1 MARIESVISKNK
13 LDLRIEIH
21 TVLLVIISFLLGRVN
36 ILDRLYPFGIAF
48 VGAYSIFKQ
57 GNRGILAAT
66 MLGTISAQ
74 GLGSLSYII
83 TSLFIYIFFTRNR
96 DNNKYS
102 LIVSSMIVAGI
113 FTVTRLIGFNFS
125 ESLAIYDMILI
136 LFEGVLVFTMTY
148 VFSFSYPIEELGSAE
163 VSNEKMVCT
172 FITLALVLAGISNM
186 SIMGASLKNIVCIV
200 SIISLAYSQGIYM
213 GGITGII
220 LGMIAYISNIEM
232 PFIIAMLAVG
242 GILSGLFRE
251 IGKSGAIIGFFLGN
265 GIISYYVNGL
275 GTSFLGYEELLVSSI
290 IFLAFYN
297 KIEKA
302 IDDVFKSKSKVKKEL
317 ENRKFELASRRLSH
331 TSDLLESISRTF
343 KNTMEKD
350 DVFSSSQIYTIVDD
364 VKVNMCQSCKNF
376 KNCWEKENYST
387 YYSLFTTVGVLES
400 DVEDKDKLISSL
412 LEKCEDVDSL
422 TVAIKNIYRRYRE
435 RESIINKINEQK
447 LVLVEQLEGLSK
459 LVNDINIDI
468 YMNATFNQELEELL
482 EKEIKDRRIDIKE
495 VIFAQLP
502 SDNIEIYVEF
512 VSNNTIEKVDRVT
525 RIISSSLGYTVAPD
539 YSFGSIEK
547 TNRFKLIRC
556 NRYGSLTKVSEEP
569 NSKNGISGDS
579 YTYGEIENI
588 AYAALSDGMGTGK
601 KANTESMIAIE
612 ILEKMMEIN
621 ADKEMTIKT
630 INNVLRTKARDE
642 MFTTLDISFVDLY
655 KGKLQV
661 IKSGACP
668 TFIKKKDEV
677 KTINSMSLPIGILKD
692 VDFNI
697 YEESIEDGDMI
708 IMMSDGVLECS
719 REHED
724 PEAWMKKV
732 IDGLDAQNPQTI
744 ADEILQI
751 AKMSSKNE
759 IEDDM
764 TILVTKVWRNNN

>member
-1 MARIESVISKNK
+1 MARMESVISKNK
-13 LDLRIEIH
+13 LDLRIEMH
-21 TVLLVIISFLLGRVN
+21 TVLLIIISFLLGRVN

-48 VGAYSIFKQ
+48 IGAYTIFKQ
-57 GNRGILAAT
+57 ANKGILAAT
-66 MLGTISAQ
+66 ILGTISAQ

-83 TSLFIYIFFTRNR
+83 TSLLIYVFFTRNR
-96 DNNKYS
+96 ENSKYS

-113 FTVTRLIGFNFS
+113 FTVMRLIGLNFS

-136 LFEGVLVFTMTY
+136 VFEGILVFTMTY
-148 VFSFSYPIEELGSAE
+148 VFSFSFPIEELGNSE

-172 FITLALVLAGISNM
+172 FITMALVLSGISNM

-220 LGMIAYISNIEM
+220 LGMVAYISNVEM

-290 IFLAFYN
+290 IFLVFYN
-297 KIEKA
+297 KIEKT
-302 IDDVFKSKSKVKKEL
+302 IDDVFKSKSKIKKEL

-331 TSDLLESISRTF
+331 TSDLLESISKTF
-343 KNTMEKD
+343 KNTMEND

-376 KNCWEKENYST
+376 SNCWEKENYAT

-400 DVEDKDKLISSL
+400 EVEDKDKLISSL

-422 TVAIKNIYRRYRE
+422 TIAIKNIYRRYKE
-435 RESIINKINEQK
+435 RENIITKINEQK

-459 LVNDINIDI
+459 LVDDINIDI
-468 YMNATFNQELEELL
+468 YMNATFNEELEELL
-482 EKEIKDRRIDIKE
+482 EKEIKDKRIDIKE
-495 VIFAQLP
+495 VIYAQLP

-512 VSNNTIEKVDRVT
+512 DSNNTIDKVDRVT
-525 RIISSSLGYTVAPD
+525 RIVSNSLGYTVAPD
-539 YSFGSIEK
+539 YSLGSIEK

-556 NRYGSLTKVSEEP
+556 NRYGALTKVSEEP

-601 KANTESMIAIE
+601 KANIESMIAIE

-655 KGKLQV
+655 KGKLQL

-677 KTINSMSLPIGILKD
+677 KVINSMSLPIGILKD

-697 YEESIEDGDMI
+697 YEENIEDGDMI

-719 REHED
+719 REHEN

-751 AKMSSKNE
+751 AKMSSKNN
-759 IEDDM
+759 IGDDM